1 MTLLE
6 KVMRETKDTRTL
18 DEFIEKA
25 CVFSYDYIN
34 KHFDGS
40 RAVELCSTK
49 MRAYDKCKQCWLQEY
64 IEDPVYCEL
73 VENPDWIQIDEPVYK
88 CTNCENSFVIISK
101 PRSNICFCPHCGK
114 RVELE
119 IPF

>member
-1 MTLLE
+1 MTLIE
-6 KVMRETKDTRTL
+6 KAMQEMKDERTL
-18 DEFIEKA
+18 DNFIKRK
-25 CVFSYDYIN
+25 CVLNCGFLRGHYDNIHCCIIKLYN
-34 KHFDGS
+34 Y
-40 RAVELCSTK
+40 EEC
-49 MRAYDKCKQCWLQEY
+49 MQCWLQEY

-101 PRSNICFCPHCGK
+101 SRSNICFCPHCGK